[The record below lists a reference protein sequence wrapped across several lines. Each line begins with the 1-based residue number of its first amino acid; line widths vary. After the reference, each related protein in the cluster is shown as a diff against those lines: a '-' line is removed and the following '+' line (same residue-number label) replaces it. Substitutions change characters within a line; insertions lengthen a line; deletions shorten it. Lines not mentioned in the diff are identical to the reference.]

1 MTTSLGQQMAQE
13 LVSNLNKNVS
23 ATRSRFSLTRQAYI
37 ASLPPEA
44 QVYANED
51 GVVIYRY
58 TSRQGYPSLMAFIG
72 RSNKPGIHKS
82 YMTEE
87 LQKKAFGNIIEN
99 VRSRAISKEESK
111 MRSMQPTTL
120 VVGDILVSSWGYE
133 QTNVDFYQVTKIV
146 GKRTV
151 EIREIGH
158 TSEFVPGMST
168 MSDYVMPV
176 KDKFISGPEKKV
188 VTNGSTISFASYR
201 SAYKWEGRKQYRSWY
216 A

>member
-1 MTTSLGQQMAQE
+1 MTNINTLA
-13 LVSNLNKNVS
+13 NKLNSNVS
-23 ATRSRFSLTRQAYI
+23 PVRGRFTLTRQAYI
-37 ASLPPEA
+37 NSLPSDA

-58 TSRQGYPSLMAFIG
+58 TSRKGYPSLMAFIG
-72 RSNKPGIHKS
+72 KTNSPSLHKS
-82 YMTEE
+82 YLTEE
-87 LQKKAFGNIIEN
+87 AQKKSFGNIIEN
-99 VRSRAISKEESK
+99 VRGRMIRKQESK
-111 MRSMQPTTL
+111 VMQMQPTTL

-158 TSEFVPGMST
+158 TSEYVSGMST

-176 KDKFISGPEKKV
+176 KDKFISEPEKKV
-188 VTNGSTISFASYR
+188 VTNGSTISFNSYR
-201 SAYKWEGRKQYRSWY
+201 SAYKWDGRKEYRSWY